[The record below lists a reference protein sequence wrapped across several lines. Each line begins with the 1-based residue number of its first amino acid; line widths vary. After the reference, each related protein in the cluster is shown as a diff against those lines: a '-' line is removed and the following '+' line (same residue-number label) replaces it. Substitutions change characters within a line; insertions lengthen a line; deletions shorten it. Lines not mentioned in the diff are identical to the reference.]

1 MPDDPNASAGDLS
14 DEGQEIRFAPVASGT
29 RAAASGPGVGVFVAL
44 PDSGLLVGVRVG
56 VAEAVPPV
64 GLAVGVEVGADD
76 VAVAVAKGPPGAE
89 VGVLVGG
96 AVGAG
101 VGVCVAGDVGD
112 VGAALGVFVG
122 VLAGVFVGGGAPL
135 SSSIPNGVVQYQP

>member
-1 MPDDPNASAGDLS
+1 MPADPNASAGVLS

-29 RAAASGPGVGVFVAL
+29 SAAASGPGVGVFVAL

-56 VAEAVPPV
+56 VAEAVPPA
-64 GLAVGVEVGADD
+64 GMAVGVEVGADD
-76 VAVAVAKGPPGAE
+76 AGVAVTEGPPGAE

-101 VGVCVAGDVGD
+101 VGVCVAGDVG
-112 VGAALGVFVG
+112 AAVGVFVG
-122 VLAGVFVGGGAPL
+122 VLAGVLVGGGAPL
-135 SSSIPNGVVQYQP
+135 SSNIPNGVVQYQP

>member
-1 MPDDPNASAGDLS
+1 MPADPNASAGVLS

-29 RAAASGPGVGVFVAL
+29 SAAASGPGVGVFVAL

-56 VAEAVPPV
+56 VEA
-64 GLAVGVEVGADD
+64 GADD
-76 VAVAVAKGPPGAE
+76 VAVAVAKGPPGPE

-101 VGVCVAGDVGD
+101 VGVCVAGDVG
-112 VGAALGVFVG
+112 AAVGVFVG
-122 VLAGVFVGGGAPL
+122 ELAGVFVGGGAPL
-135 SSSIPNGVVQYQP
+135 SSNIPNGVVQYQP

>member
-1 MPDDPNASAGDLS
+1 MPDDPNASAGVLS
-14 DEGQEIRFAPVASGT
+14 EEGQEIRFAPVASGT
-29 RAAASGPGVGVFVAL
+29 SAAASGPGVGVFVAP

-56 VAEAVPPV
+56 V
-64 GLAVGVEVGADD
+64 EVGADD
-76 VAVAVAKGPPGAE
+76 VGVAVAEGPPGAE

-101 VGVCVAGDVGD
+101 VEVCVAGDVGD
-112 VGAALGVFVG
+112 VGAAVD

-135 SSSIPNGVVQYQP
+135 SSNIPNGVVQYQP